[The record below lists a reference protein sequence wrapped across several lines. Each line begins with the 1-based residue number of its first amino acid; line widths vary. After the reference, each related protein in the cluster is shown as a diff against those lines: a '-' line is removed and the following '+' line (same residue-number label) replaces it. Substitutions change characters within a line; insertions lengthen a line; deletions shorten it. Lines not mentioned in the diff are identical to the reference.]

1 MKTFTF
7 FHAAQLLIA
16 LSIVSQS
23 AAAQSGRGWMN
34 GVVVDDSTSAGLPG
48 AIVEL
53 LDDQSSDTSPA
64 VRFSTKTD
72 QEGKY
77 SFKSIPMGDYTFR
90 VRSEGYETYEKKVD
104 IVSDGLTEIDVKLK
118 KSI

>member
-1 MKTFTF
+1 
-7 FHAAQLLIA
+7 
-16 LSIVSQS
+16 
-23 AAAQSGRGWMN
+23 MN
-34 GVVVDDSTSAGLPG
+34 GVVVDDSTSTGLPG

-53 LDDQSSDTSPA
+53 IDAQSADEPT

-90 VRSEGYETYEKKVD
+90 VRSEGYETYQKPVE
-104 IVSDGLTEIDVKLK
+104 ILSDALTEIDVKLK
-118 KSI
+118 KRK